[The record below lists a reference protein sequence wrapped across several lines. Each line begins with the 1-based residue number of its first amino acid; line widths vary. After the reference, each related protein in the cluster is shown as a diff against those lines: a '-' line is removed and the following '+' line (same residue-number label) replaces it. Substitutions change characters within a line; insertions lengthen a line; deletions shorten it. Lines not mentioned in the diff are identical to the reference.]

1 MRQQHAT
8 IRSVTKCAICIAKE
22 QGVENP
28 EDYVLTQYA
37 MPDPTKPPVPIEMDD
52 SLYGGVLMLYPESVQ
67 EQTGIIP
74 LAGGVVGTV
83 KSIFRTLG
91 FGKGDESPVV
101 PSPETGDGTVSQELA
116 RSKRGT
122 GLYGKS
128 KAKRS

>member
-1 MRQQHAT
+1 MGRIPRTFIHHEQGRGTNPDGTTSIFCRQCGREIMRQQHAT

-91 FGKGDESPVV
+91 FGKG
-101 PSPETGDGTVSQELA
+101 
-116 RSKRGT
+116 
-122 GLYGKS
+122 
-128 KAKRS
+128 